1 MSWAGRPAGVKIG
14 GELGEELVVLN
25 LIGRVSATPLSSLP
39 LRETQGKIFFSAYS
53 APKTHC

>member
-25 LIGRVSATPLSSLP
+25 PIGRVSATPLSSLP
-39 LRETQGKIFFSAYS
+39 LRETQGKNFFAAYP
-53 APKTHC
+53 APKIHF